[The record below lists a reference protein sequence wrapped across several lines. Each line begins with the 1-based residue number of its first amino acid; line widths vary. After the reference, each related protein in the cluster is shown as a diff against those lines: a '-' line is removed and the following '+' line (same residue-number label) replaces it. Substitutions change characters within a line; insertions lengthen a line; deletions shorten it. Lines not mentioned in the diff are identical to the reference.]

1 MRITGQNKGNM
12 KIIMRKYIIHFT
24 IWLIG
29 LFCYGIL
36 YNFAH
41 QSEIRSM
48 SILLVGCLLFY
59 SIYYI
64 SFFSKAKKVEY
75 SVNASGVLG
84 GRGVGLL
91 INMYVLE
98 YILELYDNLFIAHIL
113 VIGSIIILFI
123 FRKYIKSFWTE
134 NLWNRHLTIVFFAF
148 NILISALISL
158 LGVICEFLQKMLI
171 Y

>member
-1 MRITGQNKGNM
+1 M

-41 QSEIRSM
+41 QSKIRSM

-64 SFFSKAKKVEY
+64 SFFRKAKKVEY

-84 GRGVGLL
+84 AE
-91 INMYVLE
+91 VLD
-98 YILELYDNLFIAHIL
+98 Y
-113 VIGSIIILFI
+113 
-123 FRKYIKSFWTE
+123 
-134 NLWNRHLTIVFFAF
+134 
-148 NILISALISL
+148 
-158 LGVICEFLQKMLI
+158 
-171 Y
+171 

>member
-1 MRITGQNKGNM
+1 MNMSKKEKIEIVFLMRITGQNKGNM

-41 QSEIRSM
+41 QSKIRSM

-84 GRGVGLL
+84 AE
-91 INMYVLE
+91 VLD
-98 YILELYDNLFIAHIL
+98 Y
-113 VIGSIIILFI
+113 
-123 FRKYIKSFWTE
+123 
-134 NLWNRHLTIVFFAF
+134 
-148 NILISALISL
+148 
-158 LGVICEFLQKMLI
+158 
-171 Y
+171 

>member
-36 YNFAH
+36 YNFTH
-41 QSEIRSM
+41 LSEIRSM
-48 SILLVGCLLFY
+48 SILLGGCLLFY

-84 GRGVGLL
+84 GRGAG
-91 INMYVLE
+91 
-98 YILELYDNLFIAHIL
+98 F
-113 VIGSIIILFI
+113 
-123 FRKYIKSFWTE
+123 
-134 NLWNRHLTIVFFAF
+134 
-148 NILISALISL
+148 
-158 LGVICEFLQKMLI
+158 
-171 Y
+171 